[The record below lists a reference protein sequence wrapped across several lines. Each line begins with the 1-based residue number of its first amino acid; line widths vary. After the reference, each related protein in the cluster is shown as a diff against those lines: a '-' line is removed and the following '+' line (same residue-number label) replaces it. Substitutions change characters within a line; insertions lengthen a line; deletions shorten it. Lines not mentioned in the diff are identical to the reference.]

1 MEDEA
6 LNESDE
12 QHIRR
17 MYRTMRIGQNAEILN
32 DMLRDL
38 KFLDPCNSEAEM
50 ALNNYAKKLIV
61 KVFSDDD
68 GEVKS
73 GRLWR
78 LLKKLIKKK
87 ENEEHERLDE

>member
-1 MEDEA
+1 MMDDET

-12 QHIRR
+12 QHILR
-17 MYRTMRIGQNAEILN
+17 MYRTMRTGQNAEILN

-38 KFLDPCNSEAEM
+38 KFLDPCKSEADM
-50 ALNNYAKKLIV
+50 ALNNYAKKLII

-73 GRLWR
+73 SRLWR
-78 LLKKLIKKK
+78 LLKKLIGRK
-87 ENEEHERLDE
+87 ND

>member
-1 MEDEA
+1 MDEDT

-12 QHIRR
+12 QHVRR
-17 MYRTMRIGQNAEILN
+17 MYRTMRTGQNAEILN

-38 KFLDPCNSEAEM
+38 KFLDPCNSEADM

-73 GRLWR
+73 SRLWR
-78 LLKKLIKKK
+78 LLRKLIDKG
-87 ENEEHERLDE
+87 ERRT